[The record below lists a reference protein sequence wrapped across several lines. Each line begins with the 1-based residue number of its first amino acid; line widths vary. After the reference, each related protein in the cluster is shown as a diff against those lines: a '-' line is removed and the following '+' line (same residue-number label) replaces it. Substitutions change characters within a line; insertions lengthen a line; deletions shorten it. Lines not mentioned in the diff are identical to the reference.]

1 MDFEQALTAEVT
13 RQEAERELQRHGA
26 TFADF
31 ARECGNR
38 PTYAGAIV
46 LRWLGY

>member
-1 MDFEQALTAEVT
+1 MDYEESLTAVVT

-26 TFADF
+26 TFKEF
-31 ARECGNR
+31 ARECGNHT
-38 PTYAGAIV
+38 TYAGAVV